1 MNVVIYARFSSH
13 SQTEQSI
20 EGQLKECY
28 AYAQRNDYTVVGE
41 YIDRALSGTTDH
53 RPEFQKMIAD
63 SSKKTFQGVLVYQLD
78 RFARNRYD
86 SATYKS
92 KLKKNGVRVLSAR
105 ENISDDASG
114 VLMEAVL
121 EGMAEYYS
129 VELAQ
134 KIKRG
139 MDINA
144 EKCLSTGGNLALGFK
159 TEDKRIVIDPL
170 TAPIVVNIFEMY
182 VTGSTM
188 ADIIRYLNANQIK
201 TSYGNEFNKNSIN
214 RILRN
219 KRYIGV
225 YTYRDKEIPDGLPCI
240 VDEDLFWEA
249 QRIMEKNKKA
259 PARAKAKVDYLL
271 TTKLFCGR
279 CKAAMTGI
287 SGTSKTERKY
297 HYYQCVTNRRD
308 KSCDKKTVGK
318 EYIEDLVVN
327 RLRDFLTPDNI
338 STIAR
343 EVVDLCERE
352 SNNGNTRRLKKLLAE
367 NEQATENLL
376 KALESGQAVDIIADR
391 IAQKKKEHEKL
402 SLQLLVETSQHPTP
416 SVKEIRFFLNQFR
429 KGDINDPKYRQ
440 GLVDMLVNK
449 IYLYDDKMTVLCNTQ
464 DGHFDVDLKEVS
476 SLKGQ
481 LVEAMSEAGFFDWV
495 CLRLAKALGFR
506 PMPLMLSFMVLAALL
521 SMFVDS
527 ITVVLFLVVATA
539 RLAHFLRFDPVP
551 MIIGEIFAANLGGAA
566 TMSGDPPNIIIGT
579 SLGLSFWDFL
589 RNNGV
594 ICLIGLVLVLVYFYL
609 CFRSKSR
616 GEAAVAPELWEID
629 PNDAIPSR
637 RRFLARVSIFG
648 VVILLIATHT
658 LTGLTMPTIGVLAAA
673 VTLVSTK
680 TPQNLVRQMDWKIL
694 GFIIGLFLT
703 VSGLEQTGVLDGMAQ
718 FLAALGGDHAD
729 QMVVVL
735 IWFTAIV
742 SAFVDNIP
750 MATVMVPVLLSLA
763 ETLGMD
769 LHTLTWA
776 VSKGTDIGGI
786 ATPIGASANVTG
798 VALAAKEGHP
808 ISWKRYCKYAMPAA
822 VLVLVVSMVLILALH

>member
-53 RPEFQKMIAD
+53 RPEFQRMIAD
-63 SSKKTFQGVLVYQLD
+63 SAKKTFQGVLVYQLD

-144 EKCLSTGGNLALGFK
+144 EKRLSTGGNLALGFK
-159 TEDKRIVIDPL
+159 TEGKQIVVDPL
-170 TAPIVVNIFEMY
+170 TAPIVVKIFEMY

-225 YTYRDKEIPDGLPCI
+225 YTYRDKEIPDGLPRI

-271 TTKLFCGR
+271 TTKLFCGY

-338 STIAR
+338 STIAK

-352 SNNGNTRRLKKLLAE
+352 SNNGNARRRQKLIEE
-367 NEQATENLL
+367 NEKATENLL

-391 IAQKKKEHEKL
+391 ITQKKKEHDEL
-402 SLQLLVETSQHPTP
+402 SLQLLLENSQHPTP

-464 DGHFDVDLKEVS
+464 DGHFDIDLKELS

-481 LVEAMSEAGFFDWV
+481 LVGLSEANSNKYRT
-495 CLRLAKALGFR
+495 LLELKA
-506 PMPLMLSFMVLAALL
+506 S
-521 SMFVDS
+521 
-527 ITVVLFLVVATA
+527 
-539 RLAHFLRFDPVP
+539 
-551 MIIGEIFAANLGGAA
+551 
-566 TMSGDPPNIIIGT
+566 
-579 SLGLSFWDFL
+579 
-589 RNNGV
+589 
-594 ICLIGLVLVLVYFYL
+594 
-609 CFRSKSR
+609 
-616 GEAAVAPELWEID
+616 ID
-629 PNDAIPSR
+629 P
-637 RRFLARVSIFG
+637 
-648 VVILLIATHT
+648 
-658 LTGLTMPTIGVLAAA
+658 
-673 VTLVSTK
+673 
-680 TPQNLVRQMDWKIL
+680 
-694 GFIIGLFLT
+694 
-703 VSGLEQTGVLDGMAQ
+703 
-718 FLAALGGDHAD
+718 
-729 QMVVVL
+729 
-735 IWFTAIV
+735 TAIV
-742 SAFVDNIP
+742 SPPAQDGQVVTKLKQHP
-750 MATVMVPVLLSLA
+750 RYLSEKEIQEVIIRYQEGVSANKLA
-763 ETLGMD
+763 ETYGCHKCTIRSVLRRNGI
-769 LHTLTWA
+769 T
-776 VSKGTDIGGI
+776 VSH
-786 ATPIGASANVTG
+786 S
-798 VALAAKEGHP
+798 VADKKLLVEKMILLRNQG
-808 ISWKRYCKYAMPAA
+808 YAMKEIAKMVGINYHT
-822 VLVLVVSMVLILALH
+822 VLRYFREHGATQ